1 MLNRSG
7 KVLAAYYGL
16 IDVVNVFN
24 YAPTIKE
31 MWLMLATA
39 GTLPDVVANLDH
51 ELTHNEQYAVARYA
65 IGSGSRVFPPDPGM
79 HTLGAGVH
87 RKKLHP
93 LKFKC

>member
-1 MLNRSG
+1 MPHHYVLHRLNVHPKYHHVKKHLSHFNKSHPKMRG
-7 KVLAAYYGL
+7 KGHY
-16 IDVVNVFN
+16 NH
-24 YAPTIKE
+24 PS
-31 MWLMLATA
+31 
-39 GTLPDVVANLDH
+39 H
-51 ELTHNEQYAVARYA
+51 LTHNEQYAVARYA